1 MSAGMIVAARVPSA
15 PPFLR
20 PVSSFI
26 NCASLNASAPPVSEE
41 KPMAPPEA
49 LDLHAPAERS
59 SAEGEAVLPPA
70 APPPELTSLK
80 AMAPPVSL
88 VAPLKAIAPA
98 LFAEVRFVAPRFF
111 PLFDCTGASSSL

>member
-1 MSAGMIVAARVPSA
+1 MSAGMTVAARVPSA
-15 PPFLR
+15 PPFLS

-49 LDLHAPAERS
+49 LDLQ
-59 SAEGEAVLPPA
+59 
-70 APPPELTSLK
+70 PPPELT
-80 AMAPPVSL
+80 SL

-98 LFAEVRFVAPRFF
+98 VFVLLARLP
-111 PLFDCTGASSSL
+111 SL